1 LKEIDCLKFEECS
14 APLCP
19 LADNLKDLVSY
30 PDEEICRARKFQS
43 LPWIKKQKRIAKLG
57 LTIDDGFF
65 TVEMLNSIRAITKN
79 LKGADPSDFDSG
91 AKWLKQRAE
100 KRAMV
105 SQKRR
110 NNKAKQYQK
119 THQVIAKK
127 RGNLVPV
134 ANLSHQRKRQKC
146 EG

>member
-1 LKEIDCLKFEECS
+1 MKIDCPHFDTCS
-14 APLCP
+14 SPLCP
-19 LADNLKDLVSY
+19 LAPNLKDLICY

-57 LTIDDGFF
+57 LTVDDGFF
-65 TVEMLNSIRAITKN
+65 TVTMLNAIQVVTKN
-79 LKGADPSDFDSG
+79 LKGADPSDFGSE

-110 NNKAKQYQK
+110 NNKAKQNQK
-119 THQVIAKK
+119 HHRVIAGKRDNLVSATSASHQTK
-127 RGNLVPV
+127 RGE
-134 ANLSHQRKRQKC
+134 K
-146 EG
+146 